1 MPVFNSAST
10 LLLAICHVLGPLVAA
25 QDQNVAWNQ
34 VVNLN
39 GNMQLN
45 RVTFPDNS
53 KVETYS
59 QTQRQMIVNQSPS
72 TLSANHV
79 VGSTGQP
86 FVQLSQNSMTIQTN
100 GATDLVAAQ
109 IELPIDPNVMQQMN
123 ISPDNTFVAM
133 MSQDRQAWIVM
144 EGIKAVNTTD
154 NTVRIVK
161 MTNIDGEY
169 MAIGRQTTETSNVL
183 SPFGQQVN
191 VSGAGV
197 QEIEFSDGMRMS
209 VKASQRMFINTNVVN
224 GVSTSM
230 TAAVGAPLNN
240 FRYLVTSNLGGVNP
254 SLNNEAAVMQ
264 LPLNTNRLMAMAM
277 QMGIGESGSVQLGI
291 AQRGLIQ
298 NPGGATGNLNPQK
311 RQDSNNDPTA
321 TSGNNPVAMQLLLA
335 PTFTPVMAKTVLD
348 MNSGRVA
355 VSVPNINGEFIITM
369 AKGEAAPPAEQ
380 SGPGSSGRNSS
391 SSAGEGAAP
400 KESSMGSTT
409 VSMIELN
416 GLIER
421 QKNGGVFLATE
432 MMMTGAPKSQG
443 QSSGPTISVKK
454 REVGALRRAHS
465 FFA

>member
-1 MPVFNSAST
+1 MPIFNSAST
-10 LLLAICHVLGPLVAA
+10 LLFAICTVLGPLAAA
-25 QDQNVAWNQ
+25 QDQNVGWNQ

-45 RVTFPDNS
+45 RVIFPDNS
-53 KVETYS
+53 KIETYS

-123 ISPDNTFVAM
+123 VSPENTFVAM

-191 VSGAGV
+191 VSGAGI

-209 VKASQRMFINTNVVN
+209 VKASQPMTINTNVVN

-230 TAAVGAPLNN
+230 TAGVGAPLNN

-254 SLNNEAAVMQ
+254 TLNNEAAVVQ
-264 LPLNTNRLMAMAM
+264 LPLNTNRLMAMAK

-291 AQRGLIQ
+291 AQRGLLQ
-298 NPGGATGNLNPQK
+298 NPGGATGNLNPSK
-311 RQDSNNDPTA
+311 RQDNNNPSNTN
-321 TSGNNPVAMQLLLA
+321 GNNPVATQLLLS
-335 PTFTPVMAKTVLD
+335 PTFTPVMANTVLD
-348 MNSGRVA
+348 MNSGRIA
-355 VSVPNINGEFIITM
+355 VQVPNINGEFIITM
-369 AKGEAAPPAEQ
+369 AKGEAAP
-380 SGPGSSGRNSS
+380 
-391 SSAGEGAAP
+391 AGEQPGQGPSGLNGTSTGAEA
-400 KESSMGSTT
+400 STSRGAGTT

-416 GLIER
+416 GLIQR
-421 QKNGGVFLATE
+421 QKNGGVFLASDI
-432 MMMTGAPKSQG
+432 MTGSMKQQG
-443 QSSGPTISVKK
+443 QTGPTITVKG
-454 REVGALRRAHS
+454 RGAEVLRRAQS